1 MATSMGPGE
10 GSAGATSMGGAGEV
24 GRVERDDLRE
34 QPIGELL
41 KSLSEET
48 TRLVKLELDL
58 AKAEVTQK
66 GKQAGVGAGLLGG
79 AGVAGL
85 LALGALTAFL
95 IALLSEWMDTWLA
108 ALIVTVLWAAV
119 AGVLALRGKERVQEA
134 VPPAPQT
141 VETVKEDVQWAKTQT
156 PSARR

>member
-1 MATSMGPGE
+1 MATSMGPPDRE
-10 GSAGATSMGGAGEV
+10 AGATSMGAAEA
-24 GRVERDDLRE
+24 GRVEGGDPRD
-34 QPIGELL
+34 QSMGELL

-66 GKQAGVGAGLLGG
+66 GKQAGIGAGLLGG

-108 ALIVTVLWAAV
+108 ALIVTVLWAAI

>member
-1 MATSMGPGE
+1 MAASMGPGDRE
-10 GSAGATSMGGAGEV
+10 LGATSMSAAQS
-24 GRVERDDLRE
+24 GRVEGQDPRD
-34 QPIGELL
+34 QSMGELL
-41 KSLSEET
+41 KELSTET

-108 ALIVTVLWAAV
+108 ALIVTVLWAAI
-119 AGVLALRGKERVQEA
+119 AGVLALRGKERVQDA

-156 PSARR
+156 PSGRR

>member
-1 MATSMGPGE
+1 MATSMGPADRE
-10 GSAGATSMGGAGEV
+10 PGATSMGATQTGRGE
-24 GRVERDDLRE
+24 GTDPRD
-34 QPIGELL
+34 QSMGELL
-41 KSLSEET
+41 KELSTET

-79 AGVAGL
+79 AGIAGL

-108 ALIVTVLWAAV
+108 ALIVTVLWAAI
-119 AGVLALRGKERVQEA
+119 AGVLALRGKERVQDA

-156 PSARR
+156 PSGRR

>member
-1 MATSMGPGE
+1 MATSMGPPDRE
-10 GSAGATSMGGAGEV
+10 AGATSMGAASEV
-24 GRVERDDLRE
+24 GRVEGTDPRDQSMGD
-34 QPIGELL
+34 LL
-41 KSLSEET
+41 KSLSQET

-95 IALLSEWMDTWLA
+95 ILLLDEWMDSWLA
-108 ALIVTVLWAAV
+108 ALIVTVLWAAI
-119 AGVLALRGKERVQEA
+119 AGVLALRGKERVQDA